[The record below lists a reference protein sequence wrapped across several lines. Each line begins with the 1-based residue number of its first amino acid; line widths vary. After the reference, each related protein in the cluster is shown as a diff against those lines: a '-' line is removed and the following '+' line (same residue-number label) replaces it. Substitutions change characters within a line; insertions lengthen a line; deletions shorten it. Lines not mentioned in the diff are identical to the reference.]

1 MKLIIADDHS
11 VVRDG
16 LRWMLSDRED
26 IQIVAEAG
34 DGSELL
40 QVLQGQAADI
50 VLLDVRMP
58 GLSGLDAL
66 PEIRESHPE
75 TKVIVLSMHDEP
87 AYVRQALSLG
97 AAGYV
102 LKSSGRD
109 ELIRALEEVAR
120 GGTYVQGEVAAPL
133 AEPGADQAHGLSPR
147 ELDVLVLLAEGME
160 NKQVARALGISEAT
174 VKTHIK
180 SIFER
185 LGVRS
190 RAEAVAVGM
199 RTGIID

>member
-26 IQIVAEAG
+26 IEIVAEAT
-34 DGSELL
+34 DGAVLL
-40 QVLQGQAADI
+40 DLLTERQADV

-58 GLSGLDAL
+58 GTSGLDAL
-66 PEIRESHPE
+66 PEIAERYPD
-75 TKVIVLSMHDEP
+75 VAVVVLSMHDEP
-87 AYVRQALSLG
+87 AYVRRAMALG
-97 AAGYV
+97 ARGYV

-109 ELIRALEEVAR
+109 ELIRALEAVAG

-133 AEPGADQAHGLSPR
+133 AEVGAGQTGELSPR
-147 ELDVLVLLAEGME
+147 ELEVLGLLAKGME

-185 LGVRS
+185 LDVRS
-190 RAEAVAVGM
+190 RAEAVAVGL
-199 RTGIID
+199 RTGIIE

>member
-26 IQIVAEAG
+26 IEIVAEAT
-34 DGSELL
+34 DGAVLL
-40 QVLQGQAADI
+40 DLLTERQADV

-58 GLSGLDAL
+58 GTSGLDAL
-66 PEIRESHPE
+66 PEIAERYPD
-75 TKVIVLSMHDEP
+75 VAVVVLSMHDEP
-87 AYVRQALSLG
+87 AYVRRAMALG
-97 AAGYV
+97 ARGYV

-109 ELIRALEEVAR
+109 ELIRALEAVAG

-133 AEPGADQAHGLSPR
+133 AEVGVSQTGELSPR
-147 ELDVLVLLAEGME
+147 ELEVLGLLAKGME

-185 LGVRS
+185 LDVRS
-190 RAEAVAVGM
+190 RAEAVAVGL
-199 RTGIID
+199 RTGIIE

>member
-1 MKLIIADDHS
+1 MRLIIADDHS

-16 LRWMLSDRED
+16 LRWMLSDREEID
-26 IQIVAEAG
+26 IVAEAE
-34 DGSELL
+34 DGAQLLELL
-40 QVLQGQAADI
+40 ATQSADI

-58 GLSGLDAL
+58 GVSGLDAL
-66 PEIRESHPE
+66 PEILNRYPE
-75 TKVIVLSMHDEP
+75 TKVVILSMHDEP
-87 AYVRQALSLG
+87 AYVRRALSLG

-102 LKSSGRD
+102 LKSSGRS

-120 GGTYVQGEVAAPL
+120 GGTYVQGEVAAQL
-133 AEPGADQAHGLSPR
+133 AEPGAVRVGELSPR
-147 ELDVLVLLAEGME
+147 ELDVLVLMARGME

-190 RAEAVAVGM
+190 RAEAVAVGL
-199 RTGIID
+199 RTGLIE